1 MSATETRQPLLTDLD
16 FTAKG
21 RRCWNSNAG
30 GRAPPVARVYGKIH
44 RRPCNTPSKVRYD
57 SIMTSASI
65 GIPANMAM
73 AGATERACR
82 RIVLGMVAET
92 LGETIVP

>member
-1 MSATETRQPLLTDLD
+1 
-16 FTAKG
+16 
-21 RRCWNSNAG
+21 
-30 GRAPPVARVYGKIH
+30 
-44 RRPCNTPSKVRYD
+44 
-57 SIMTSASI
+57 
-65 GIPANMAM
+65 MAM